1 MRWASRR
8 GTAPVRSSQPAP
20 ALLLLSNAHSRSLP
34 APTAWL
40 SAASLLTVVLLLL
53 APHRRG
59 LQRMTAAA
67 ADLTPQGVREWAA
80 TQLEPQA
87 LAPRIRECAPEQP
100 GGARVIEGVLRLAA
114 AGLFDGGWVTER
126 GLAHALW
133 THGAYAD
140 GVTEAEAERGLPVTG
155 RTARGEGR
163 NWYEL
168 LGFQRDSCA
177 LDGRSD
183 DELWW
188 WKPQRLA
195 GVPLR
200 SSSDLQGDRVVPT
213 LSQLL
218 EWLTSRDRARRVL
231 AAMCYATGAAYDAGA
246 LRAFAQFDT
255 PHLLDRWRPLL
266 GALAA
271 DVKAPVTAG
280 RGAPRN
286 NPAIKPVAVA
296 VAHLCAF
303 VVMLPLQIYVV
314 NVVKEIRNMAAN
326 MAIQLFDVEDGWV
339 MPAHASQPAFT
350 EQEETSSQETT
361 PHETVEP
368 MSLSDDDISH
378 AFTGMTTTMTPDES
392 QASSVLSASPS
403 PSQRAQSRRQWRAQ
417 SLSQHVALEDSE
429 LAHGQVRLTLVSNT
443 SRKVVTLAPGASG
456 DDPAEM
462 EFMRELGAELHGLRV
477 KPASTT
483 RAGVPAAGLRQ
494 YQVEAE
500 SSLANGRLDSSIHNL
515 LAGMATGKRMD
526 GAPISTKE
534 ATSTRAGTDFLLKA
548 ANPRVAGAPGAPGL
562 IGGQADATNAATNFK
577 ETLANLGVSTGRTAI
592 RRATTVDGGSECSPH
607 YAQVWRANRCSPCP
621 DATGR

>member
-1 MRWASRR
+1 M
-8 GTAPVRSSQPAP
+8 
-20 ALLLLSNAHSRSLP
+20 
-34 APTAWL
+34 
-40 SAASLLTVVLLLL
+40 
-53 APHRRG
+53 
-59 LQRMTAAA
+59 AAA
-67 ADLTPQGVREWAA
+67 TTDLTAQSVRGWAA
-80 TQLEPQA
+80 AQLEPQA
-87 LAPRIRECAPEQP
+87 LASKIDQCAPLQR
-100 GGARVIEGVLRLAA
+100 GGERVIECLLRLTA
-114 AGLFDGGWVTER
+114 AGLFNAGWISER

-140 GVTEAEAERGLPVTG
+140 GVTEAEVEQGLSVTG

-163 NWYEL
+163 NWYAR

-200 SSSDLQGDRVVPT
+200 SSSDLQGDRDVPS

-218 EWLTSRDRARRVL
+218 EWLTSQDRAPRVL

-266 GALAA
+266 GALPA

-303 VVMLPLQIYVV
+303 VVALPLQRNVV
-314 NVVKEIRNMAAN
+314 NVVKEIRRVAIDMR
-326 MAIQLFDVEDGWV
+326 IQLFDVEAEFV
-339 MPAHASQPAFT
+339 HAPQPA
-350 EQEETSSQETT
+350 
-361 PHETVEP
+361 
-368 MSLSDDDISH
+368 
-378 AFTGMTTTMTPDES
+378 
-392 QASSVLSASPS
+392 QASASPSPSRASASPS
-403 PSQRAQSRRQWRAQ
+403 PSQASASPSPSRASSFTSPSWASP
-417 SLSQHVALEDSE
+417 SLSQASHASPSPSQWVQSQHSGEED
-429 LAHGQVRLTLVSNT
+429 LAVGQVQIAMIRVGDDGRKR
-443 SRKVVTLAPGASG
+443 RKVVTLAPGASG

-462 EFMRELGAELHGLRV
+462 EFMRELGAELHGMRV

-592 RRATTVDGGSECSPH
+592 RRATTVEAEAFERMGIR
-607 YAQVWRANRCSPCP
+607 V
-621 DATGR
+621 GRKSYIALSFDNKG